1 MDAMTVAAIAM
12 QDDMQRLNN
21 ISQNLANVGTLGYKR
36 HIAVSKPFAD
46 FLGGD
51 TAQASNGSLA
61 AAMDASPGSGL
72 PGLPGIAGMEAALD
86 MRSGTLR
93 PSSNPL
99 DLAIEGDG
107 FFEVSSDNGSAW
119 ARQGTMR
126 VDARGHLVTQQGFQL
141 AGVNGD
147 IRPNGGAVSISV
159 TGEVRQGERTLGQI
173 RLVRFDNPGR
183 MQSLG
188 NGLYAQGLATLADI
202 DPARASKSG
211 NVTPPQLRAGYQEN
225 SNVNSAEEM
234 VRLTETVR
242 HFEAMQKVMQGYGDV
257 FEQTLRKLG
266 EF

>member
-51 TAQASNGSLA
+51 TAQASNGSI
-61 AAMDASPGSGL
+61 DASLTSGL
-72 PGLPGIAGMEAALD
+72 PGAAAFEAALD
-86 MRSGTLR
+86 MRGGTLR

-107 FFEVSSDNGSAW
+107 FFEVTGDNGSAW

-159 TGEVRQGERTLGQI
+159 SGEVRQGDRTLGQI

-188 NGLYAQGLATLADI
+188 NGLYAQGQATLADI
-202 DPARASKSG
+202 DPARGGKSG
-211 NVTPPQLRAGYQEN
+211 SVTPPQLRAGYQEN

-242 HFEAMQKVMQGYGDV
+242 HFEAMQKAMQGYGEV
-257 FEQTLRKLG
+257 YEQTLRKLG

>member
-46 FLGGD
+46 FLGSD
-51 TAQASNGSLA
+51 AAQASNGSL
-61 AAMDASPGSGL
+61 DASLTSGL
-72 PGLPGIAGMEAALD
+72 PGAEAALD
-86 MRSGTLR
+86 MRGGTLR

-107 FFEVSSDNGSAW
+107 FFEVTSDNGSAW

-126 VDARGHLVTQQGFQL
+126 VDARGRLVTQQGFPL

-188 NGLYAQGLATLADI
+188 NGLYQQGLATLADI
-202 DPARASKSG
+202 DPARGGKTG

-242 HFEAMQKVMQGYGDV
+242 HFEAMQKAMQGYGEV
-257 FEQTLRKLG
+257 YEQTLRKLG

>member
-1 MDAMTVAAIAM
+1 MDAMSVAAIAM

-46 FLGGD
+46 FLNND
-51 TAQASNGSLA
+51 ATQA
-61 AAMDASPGSGL
+61 AAGLQAGSGL
-72 PGLPGIAGMEAALD
+72 PGVAEAEAALD
-86 MRSGTLR
+86 MRGGTLR

-107 FFEVSSDNGSAW
+107 FFEVTSDNGSAW

-126 VDARGHLVTQQGFQL
+126 VDARGRLVTQQGFAL

-159 TGEVRQGERTLGQI
+159 SGEVRQGERTLGQI

-188 NGLYAQGLATLADI
+188 NGLYEQGLATLADI
-202 DPARASKSG
+202 DPAHSSKSG
-211 NVTPPQLRAGYQEN
+211 KSGSVTPPQLRAGYQEN